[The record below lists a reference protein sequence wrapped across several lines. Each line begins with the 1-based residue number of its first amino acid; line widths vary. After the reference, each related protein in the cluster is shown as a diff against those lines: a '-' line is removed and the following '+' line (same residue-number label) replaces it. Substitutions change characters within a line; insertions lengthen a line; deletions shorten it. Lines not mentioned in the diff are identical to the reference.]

1 MIYSIRRAIQ
11 EETTSLIEAMFAARG
26 KNREAEIIIQNLI
39 IDNQAYDISSVASE
53 YRPVC

>member
-11 EETTSLIEAMFAARG
+11 EERTSLIEAMFPARR
-26 KNREAEIIIQNLI
+26 KNREVEIIIQNLI
-39 IDNQAYDISSVASE
+39 IDNQAYDISSIPSE